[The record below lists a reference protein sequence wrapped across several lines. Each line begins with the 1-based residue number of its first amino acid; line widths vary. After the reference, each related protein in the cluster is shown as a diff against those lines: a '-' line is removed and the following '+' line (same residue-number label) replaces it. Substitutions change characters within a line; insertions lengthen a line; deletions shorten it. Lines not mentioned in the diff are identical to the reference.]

1 MRYGPTGLI
10 NWSSP
15 LVTLCIYQS
24 GLELRATVPWLFPVP
39 RWQARYD
46 EISAVHWLGRTGPD
60 SPLVIGLAVAKGV
73 MFSTTDGSWEIFWTL
88 QRNQVLDT
96 LARRGLRIET
106 KPKRLT
112 LFGPGK

>member
-1 MRYGPTGLI
+1 
-10 NWSSP
+10 
-15 LVTLCIYQS
+15 
-24 GLELRATVPWLFPVP
+24 
-39 RWQARYD
+39 
-46 EISAVHWLGRTGPD
+46 
-60 SPLVIGLAVAKGV
+60 

-106 KPKRLT
+106 EPKRLT